1 MFYQFSLN
9 SSFSHLSQS
18 NSPFSLLAHF
28 SSHLTLRVSLLTS
41 FSLLACLMT
50 HSKGLDSAHIW
61 LEDDDPGV
69 FEQATMAFWIVD
81 DNISAVFDQLQKYMV
96 PFSRYPWFHSP
107 PNFALHSYNSNRYLY
122 GNLVYDANVN
132 DEWLLVRLLWEF
144 LQTVDSYIYLWDST
158 DGEFVLVEHYETK
171 PEWLEPLNSR
181 NRCWLHHGKLY
192 LSQEDSAR
200 LLLEESIKMIK
211 VGLFGEEKQLSGAFI
226 KQMSLI
232 SNYYLELVHDIPDIS
247 LTKELASHFH
257 LQPWLASRAI
267 LAASESKSV
276 VESMDIDS
284 GELPYTVGLPALT
297 IEMVKFHNTGSL
309 SEMVSQ
315 WLTYGYQI
323 LVDRGVVGD
332 QKPNEKQGASSIDLS
347 RSSYQKE
354 LVLRGRLKEI
364 VPEKFELFNDEN
376 YEAPIE
382 HEEIATHL
390 REMLETTGELSDQEL
405 NEDEPDLDEPD
416 LDEPDLDDFF
426 EYFCKHELK
435 LSDEQIQ
442 EFVAKERKKRE
453 YNDDS
458 DYRSDSD

>member
-1 MFYQFSLN
+1 
-9 SSFSHLSQS
+9 
-18 NSPFSLLAHF
+18 
-28 SSHLTLRVSLLTS
+28 
-41 FSLLACLMT
+41 MT

-61 LEDDDPGV
+61 LEDDEPGV
-69 FEQATMAFWIVD
+69 YEQATMAFWIVD
-81 DNISAVFDQLQKYMV
+81 DNISAVFDQLQKFMV
-96 PFSRYPWFHSP
+96 PFSRYPWFYSP
-107 PNFALHSYNSNRYLY
+107 PNFALHSYNSIRYLY

-132 DEWLLVRLLWEF
+132 DEWLLVRLLWDF

-158 DGEFVLVEHYETK
+158 DGEFVLVEHYKTK

-192 LSQEDSAR
+192 LSEKDSNK
-200 LLLEESIKMIK
+200 LLLEEAIKMIK
-211 VGLFGEEKQLSGAFI
+211 VGLFAEEKQLSDFFI
-226 KQMSLI
+226 NQMSLV
-232 SNYYLELVHDIPDIS
+232 SNYYLELVHDISDIS
-247 LTKELASHFH
+247 LTKELASRIH

-267 LAASESKSV
+267 LAASESKNV
-276 VESMDIDS
+276 IEAMDIDTGVLS
-284 GELPYTVGLPALT
+284 YTVGLPALT
-297 IEMVKFHNTGSL
+297 TEMVKFHNTGSL

-323 LVDRGVVGD
+323 LVDGGVVGD
-332 QKPNEKQGASSIDLS
+332 QEPNELQGANSIDLS
-347 RSSYQKE
+347 RSSIQKE
-354 LVLRGRLKEI
+354 LVLSGRLKEI
-364 VPEKFELFNDEN
+364 VPEKFELFIDEN

-390 REMLETTGELSDQEL
+390 REMLEKTEELSDQETEL
-405 NEDEPDLDEPD
+405 NEDEPD

-442 EFVAKERKKRE
+442 GFVAKERKKRE